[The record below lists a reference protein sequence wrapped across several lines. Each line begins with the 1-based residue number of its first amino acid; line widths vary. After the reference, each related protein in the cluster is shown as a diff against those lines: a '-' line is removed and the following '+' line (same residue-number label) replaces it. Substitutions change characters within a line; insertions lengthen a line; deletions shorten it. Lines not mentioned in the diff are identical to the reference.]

1 MAEYIFVQ
9 KMWRRYES
17 EITIGTLLLI
27 LRIDRLGKRYSYCLD
42 FKDSKDKADSYA
54 LS

>member
-27 LRIDRLGKRYSYCLD
+27 LRIDIVWIKET
-42 FKDSKDKADSYA
+42 KDKADSY
-54 LS
+54 